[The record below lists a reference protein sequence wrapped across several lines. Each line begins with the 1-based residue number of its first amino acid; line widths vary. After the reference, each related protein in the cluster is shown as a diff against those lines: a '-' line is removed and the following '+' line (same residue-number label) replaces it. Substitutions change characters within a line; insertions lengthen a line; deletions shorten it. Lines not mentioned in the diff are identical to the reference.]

1 MGNASFKA
9 LEEFNNERVVTKKI
23 LETSYS
29 KEIQILMKKGQS
41 MKEHKAPFPIIVH
54 VLEGEIEFGLSGKI
68 NQLRGGDILT
78 LEGNI
83 PHDLF
88 ALEDSIVRLSISKKD
103 RADRVKSVTSG
114 KRNFDLKT
122 EL

>member
-1 MGNASFKA
+1 MGNANFRA
-9 LEEFNNERVVTKKI
+9 LEGSNDQKVVTKQI

-54 VLEGEIEFGLSGKI
+54 LLEGKINFGLSGTI
-68 NQLRGGDILT
+68 NQLSAGDILSI
-78 LEGNI
+78 EGNI
-83 PHDLF
+83 PHDLH

-103 RADRVKSVTSG
+103 RADRVESVTS
-114 KRNFDLKT
+114 
-122 EL
+122 E

>member
-1 MGNASFKA
+1 MKNASFKA
-9 LEEFNNERVVTKKI
+9 LEGFNDHKVATKQI

-54 VLEGEIEFGLSGKI
+54 LLEGKVDFGLSGNI
-68 NQLRGGDILT
+68 NHLSAGDILSI
-78 LEGNI
+78 EGNI

-88 ALEDSIVRLSISKKD
+88 AIEDSIVRLSIAKKD
-103 RADRVKSVTSG
+103 QADRVESVT
-114 KRNFDLKT
+114 
-122 EL
+122 